1 MLLKLISSI
10 AFQVFDKKK
19 IEQLKTLPTMCQI
32 KSVQLIPVGYRVI
45 RIILLKFSCPI
56 DKRGDDGKEK
66 RTAPKKI
73 ILNWSLIIE
82 FE

>member
-1 MLLKLISSI
+1 
-10 AFQVFDKKK
+10 
-19 IEQLKTLPTMCQI
+19 MCQI

-82 FE
+82 FEWTWFCDNFVMFRIMVGKKN

>member
-1 MLLKLISSI
+1 
-10 AFQVFDKKK
+10 
-19 IEQLKTLPTMCQI
+19 MCQI

-73 ILNWSLIIE
+73 TLNWSLIIE

>member
-1 MLLKLISSI
+1 
-10 AFQVFDKKK
+10 
-19 IEQLKTLPTMCQI
+19 MCQI

-56 DKRGDDGKEK
+56 DKRGDDGKGK